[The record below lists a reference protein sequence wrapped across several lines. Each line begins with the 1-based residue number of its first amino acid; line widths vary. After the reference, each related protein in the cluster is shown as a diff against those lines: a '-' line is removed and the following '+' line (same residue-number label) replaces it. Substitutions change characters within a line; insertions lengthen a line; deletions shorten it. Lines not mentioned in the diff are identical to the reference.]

1 MLVLLLRT
9 LMIYLLIVAA
19 MRLMGKRQLG
29 ELQPSELVSTIL
41 ISNLASISIESP
53 EVPLAASLVP
63 VCLIVVLEL
72 LASALCY
79 KSPRAAKIFSGTPVA
94 VIRGGK
100 IDQGALRELRF
111 SASDLLEALR
121 GKDVFDPGEVD
132 YALFETNGSLS
143 VCKTPGSDTP
153 TRDDMNIPPPK
164 AKTPLVPLVIDGQ
177 LLTDNLAWCGKDA
190 NWLKQT
196 LKKHHCSLS
205 QVLLLLG
212 DDADQVELVKK
223 EENR

>member
-1 MLVLLLRT
+1 MLVLVLRT

-53 EVPLAASLVP
+53 EVPLAASLAP

-72 LASALCY
+72 FSSALCY
-79 KSPRAAKIFSGTPVA
+79 MSPAAAKLLSGTPVA

-100 IDQGALRELRF
+100 IDQKTLRELRF

-121 GKDVFDPGEVD
+121 GKDIFDPSEVN
-132 YALFETNGSLS
+132 YALVETNGTLS
-143 VCKTPGSDTP
+143 VSRMPQKDTP
-153 TRDDMNIPPPK
+153 TREDLKLPPPE
-164 AKTPLVPLVIDGQ
+164 ARTPMVPLIIDGRV
-177 LLTDNLAWCGKDA
+177 LADNLAWCGR
-190 NWLKQT
+190 NEQWLDKVLRQH
-196 LKKHHCSLS
+196 KCARR

-212 DDADQVELVKK
+212 DDSGQVQLVKK
-223 EENR
+223 ESR

>member
-53 EVPLAASLVP
+53 EVPLAASLAP

-72 LASALCY
+72 VASALCY
-79 KSPRAAKIFSGTPVA
+79 KSPRAAKILSGSPVA
-94 VIRGGK
+94 VIRSGK
-100 IDQGALRELRF
+100 IDQSALRELRF

-132 YALFETNGSLS
+132 YALIETNGSLS

-177 LLTDNLAWCGKDA
+177 PLADNLAWCGKDKA
-190 NWLKQT
+190 WLERT
-196 LKKHHCSLS
+196 LKKQRCPLS
-205 QVLLLLG
+205 QVLVLLG
-212 DDADQVELVKK
+212 DDAGAIELIKK
-223 EENR
+223 ENR

>member
-1 MLVLLLRT
+1 MLVLVLRT

-53 EVPLAASLVP
+53 EVPLAASLAP

-72 LASALCY
+72 FSSALCY
-79 KSPRAAKIFSGTPVA
+79 MSPTAAKLLSGTPVA

-100 IDQGALRELRF
+100 IDQKTLRELRF

-121 GKDVFDPGEVD
+121 GKDIFDPSEVN
-132 YALFETNGSLS
+132 YALVETNGTLS
-143 VCKTPGSDTP
+143 VSRMPQKDTP
-153 TRDDMNIPPPK
+153 TREDMQVPPPE
-164 AKTPLVPLVIDGQ
+164 ARTPMVPLVIDGRV
-177 LLTDNLAWCGKDA
+177 LADNLAWCGRNEK
-190 NWLKQT
+190 WLDKVLHQN
-196 LKKHHCSLS
+196 KCSLR

-212 DDADQVELVKK
+212 DDSGQVQLVKK
-223 EENR
+223 ENR